1 MLHPLA
7 RLRAASLVLLAT
19 LTPLALGNTEIL
31 VSRLPFELADLPK
44 AAHSAS
50 VSPHILELYSPQ
62 TLSIRLTEGQDVPT
76 ELIIPLD
83 AAGKAPTGL
92 LGRLDRLERAM
103 GLEMRTVRLSWPASH
118 PTTFHLSTHRAPSSS
133 PDPSLP
139 HLLISATP
147 SFVSPSCDQTLY
159 VPFTILLEPIHFGG
173 VPESTLPFVLVLVG
187 LVGVMGV
194 SGVAGGMGRWLE
206 ELAEADWK
214 LGRAGEDEKAD

>member
-50 VSPHILELYSPQ
+50 V
-62 TLSIRLTEGQDVPT
+62 
-76 ELIIPLD
+76 
-83 AAGKAPTGL
+83 
-92 LGRLDRLERAM
+92 LERAM